1 MGSTRSRLSLFN
13 ILKNYEELKGE
24 INRRPM
30 YEYRCDERLKD
41 KGEGSTC
48 LTFTGFRGG
57 LERLKIETRL
67 RDERFASVMGVCVM
81 DFIMTR

>member
-67 RDERFASVMGVCVM
+67 RDDRFASVKGEYV
-81 DFIMTR
+81 I